1 MDAAFQGSSAWTS
14 ATRIGRVDRVERVE
28 ASSRIQPTSPVRHS
42 GRELG
47 ELPRPDPQTLSP
59 GDVQWFQS
67 LVMDARVDGSPS
79 RVALS
84 ASDAG
89 LGASGASLVD
99 SPAER
104 IVHGLA
110 HLRTLRGL

>member
-1 MDAAFQGSSAWTS
+1 MDAAFQGSTGWTS
-14 ATRIGRVDRVERVE
+14 ATRIGRVDRVERVDP
-28 ASSRIQPTSPVRHS
+28 SLRIQPASPVRHS

-67 LVMDARVDGSPS
+67 LVMDARTYRASPPVSLSVADAGPAASGSP
-79 RVALS
+79 L
-84 ASDAG
+84 
-89 LGASGASLVD
+89 LD

>member
-1 MDAAFQGSSAWTS
+1 MDAAYQGSTAWTS
-14 ATRIGRVDRVERVE
+14 ATRIGRVDRVERVDP
-28 ASSRIQPTSPVRHS
+28 SSRIQPTNPVRHS

-67 LVMDARVDGSPS
+67 LVMDARVDGTPS
-79 RVALS
+79 RVVQS
-84 ASDAG
+84 AADAG
-89 LGASGASLVD
+89 LGASSFSLSD

>member
-1 MDAAFQGSSAWTS
+1 MDAAYQGSTAWNS

-28 ASSRIQPTSPVRHS
+28 ATSRIQPTSPVRHS

-47 ELPRPDPQTLSP
+47 ELPRPDPQALPPS
-59 GDVQWFQS
+59 DVQWFQS
-67 LVMDARVDGSPS
+67 LVMDARTSGAPS
-79 RVALS
+79 RVAPS
-84 ASDAG
+84 AADAG
-89 LGASGASLVD
+89 LAAPGSPLLD